1 MLGLYIGITVA
12 GVVIILY
19 ILVHNIYIS
28 IVTRNTQSS
37 EYLRI

>member
-19 ILVHNIYIS
+19 ILVHNVYITL
-28 IVTRNTQSS
+28 VTRNTQPS